1 MIALSLSV
9 PINKLSNCND
19 CISDCSFIISI
30 SRSSVNVPASAGPA
44 PRNSWP
50 MPMAPDQYDADTFV
64 RILRDLEMALTKID
78 FPAVVSGEDDD
89 NGKNWFMD

>member
-1 MIALSLSV
+1 MDIGRFTSWYPTRWEEIMA
-9 PINKLSNCND
+9 KLLDHS
-19 CISDCSFIISI
+19 
-30 SRSSVNVPASAGPA
+30 
-44 PRNSWP
+44 

-89 NGKNWFMD
+89 NGKSWFMD